1 MARFLLKNGL
11 KFMKN
16 KLNDSMFK
24 NSLVAICGLLLLA
37 SCNEKPVVIND
48 PRNNPEQFKVVDTV
62 ERVKMM
68 EVLKQDTYLNDL
80 DPDAGMEIQKN
91 QINMFYRSE
100 QDSIDDYYD
109 YVVNQDYA
117 GKNYKEEGVSFLHLI
132 RNGDSLHY
140 EIIANDR
147 NVLRFKYMGDNS
159 IHEFFPAKRP
169 GKMPIILPNDADDS
183 ELEN

>member
-1 MARFLLKNGL
+1 MKTKSNDNMLKNI
-11 KFMKN
+11 
-16 KLNDSMFK
+16 
-24 NSLVAICGLLLLA
+24 LVAFCGVLLLA
-37 SCNEKPVVIND
+37 SCNEKPVVIDD
-48 PRNNPEQFKVVDTV
+48 PRNHPEQFKKVDTV

-80 DPDAGMEIQKN
+80 DPDAGMEIQKD

-109 YVVNQDYA
+109 YVVNQDYN
-117 GKNYKEEGVSFLHLI
+117 GKNYAEEGVTFLHLI

-140 EIIANDR
+140 EIIANNRD
-147 NVLRFKYMGDNS
+147 VLRFKYLGDDS

-169 GKMPIILPNDADDS
+169 GKLPEILPNDADDS
-183 ELEN
+183 ELED